1 VTGRAN
7 AAKMVG
13 VATTGSVI
21 DLRDRPADDEAR
33 VRALE
38 DLGVLDAGP
47 EERFDRITRL
57 AQQVFGVATASV
69 NLIDRDRQYVKSSHG
84 GALLDG
90 PRTDAICDHTI
101 RTPDT
106 LVVEDAA
113 ADARFAQSK
122 FVTGPSR
129 IRFYAGHPLEAP
141 GGHRIGTLCLA
152 DDQPRRFGARER
164 MLLRELARW
173 VQYEL
178 TRSAELDQAAE
189 VQRRLLPR
197 RSPEIPG
204 YEIAGACLPSRGVG
218 GDFLDWYGS
227 PDGQLTVTLG
237 DVMGKGMAAAI
248 IMATV
253 RAALRSTGR
262 SAGPAAAVSEA
273 AATLQEDLEETGT
286 LVTLCHAR
294 LSPDE
299 GVMRYTDA
307 GHGLMLL
314 LRADGAVRR
323 PTGGGFPLGVS
334 PDETWTERQVELR
347 PGDVVLAFSDGLL
360 DLYDGTLSALD
371 RVVEEVGRCS
381 SAQEVV
387 DRLTALARRA
397 GLLDDDVTVLAI
409 RRSG

>member
-1 VTGRAN
+1 LLVEAN
-7 AAKMVG
+7 G
-13 VATTGSVI
+13 PVI
-21 DLRDRPADDEAR
+21 DLRDRPTDDDAR

-57 AQQVFGVATASV
+57 AQLLFGVATASV
-69 NLIDRDRQYVKSSHG
+69 NLIDRDRQYIKSTHG
-84 GALLDG
+84 VALLEG
-90 PRTDAICDHTI
+90 PRAEAICDHTI

-106 LVVEDAA
+106 LVLEDAA
-113 ADARFAQSK
+113 ADVRFADNP
-122 FVTGPSR
+122 FVTGRSN

-141 GGHRIGTLCLA
+141 GGHRIGTLCLV
-152 DDQPRRFGARER
+152 DDQPRHFGLRER
-164 MLLRELARW
+164 MLLRELAGW
-173 VQYEL
+173 VQQEL

-197 RSPEIPG
+197 RSPEVPG
-204 YEIAGACLPSRGVG
+204 YEVAGACLPSRGVG

-227 PDGQLTVTLG
+227 PDGHLTVTLG

-262 SAGPAAAVSEA
+262 SAGPAAAVTEA

-294 LSPDE
+294 LSPEE
-299 GVMRYTDA
+299 GVLRYADA

-314 LRADGAVRR
+314 VRAHGGVRR
-323 PTGGGFPLGVS
+323 PTGGGFPLGIS
-334 PDETWTERQVELR
+334 ADDRWTEQQVELR
-347 PGDVVLAFSDGLL
+347 PGDVVVAFSDGLL

-371 RVVEEVGRCS
+371 RVVDVVGQCGC
-381 SAQEVV
+381 AQEVV
-387 DRLTALARRA
+387 DRLTALARRTD
-397 GLLDDDVTVLAI
+397 LLEDDVTVLVI
-409 RRSG
+409 RRSE